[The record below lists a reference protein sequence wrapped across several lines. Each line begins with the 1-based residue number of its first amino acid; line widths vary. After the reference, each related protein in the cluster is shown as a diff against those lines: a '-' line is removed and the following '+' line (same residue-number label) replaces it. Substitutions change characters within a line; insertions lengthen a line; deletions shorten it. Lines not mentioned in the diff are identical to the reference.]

1 MNIISLIMLLG
12 GLTFFLY
19 GMNVMSAGLERM
31 AGGKLEGMLKQM
43 TSNPFKSLLLG
54 AGITIAIQSS
64 SALTVMLV
72 GLVNSGIMDITQTV
86 GVIMGS
92 NIGTTLTAWMLSLVG
107 IESENVFISLLKPEN
122 FSMLFAFAGILMN
135 MLSKSQKRRDTGTI
149 FIGFAI
155 LMYGMKIMSDAV
167 SPLTEMPEFTE
178 LLTAFENPILGV
190 LVGAIFTGIIQSS
203 AASVGIL
210 QAFAL
215 TGNITYGMA
224 IPIIMGQNIG
234 TCVTALISSIG
245 VSRNAKKV
253 AVIHISFN
261 LLGTVI
267 WLTVFYAVYAVTK
280 FRLVDMP
287 INAFGIAAVHSV
299 FNILTTAMLMPFSGM
314 LVKIANRLLPATDDE
329 DELGIK
335 LDDRLL
341 ATPSVAVTECDNL
354 TAKMCELARDT
365 IFDAVS
371 LLAKY
376 DDDIARRVTKHESM
390 LDEYEDWLGTY
401 LIKVSA
407 KNISQSDSSRVS
419 KMLHV
424 IDDFERLGDQAV
436 NILDS
441 AKELHDK
448 RLEFSP
454 EATKEL
460 DVLLSAIYEIVD
472 KTCHVYTT
480 NDLKEA
486 NLVEPLEQAID
497 DIVSSIKSNHVQRLQ
512 IGICTVELGFIINDL
527 LGSLER
533 VSDHCSNIA
542 VAVIETS
549 RGSFDTHK
557 YLGDVKYGNDNFNNA
572 YRMYCEKYKV

>member
-92 NIGTTLTAWMLSLVG
+92 NIGTTLTARMLSLVG

>member
-1 MNIISLIMLLG
+1 MVANLD
-12 GLTFFLY
+12 
-19 GMNVMSAGLERM
+19 
-31 AGGKLEGMLKQM
+31 Q
-43 TSNPFKSLLLG
+43 
-54 AGITIAIQSS
+54 
-64 SALTVMLV
+64 
-72 GLVNSGIMDITQTV
+72 
-86 GVIMGS
+86 
-92 NIGTTLTAWMLSLVG
+92 VG
-107 IESENVFISLLKPEN
+107 I
-122 FSMLFAFAGILMN
+122 
-135 MLSKSQKRRDTGTI
+135 
-149 FIGFAI
+149 
-155 LMYGMKIMSDAV
+155 
-167 SPLTEMPEFTE
+167 
-178 LLTAFENPILGV
+178 
-190 LVGAIFTGIIQSS
+190 
-203 AASVGIL
+203 ASVSYTHL
-210 QAFAL
+210 
-215 TGNITYGMA
+215 
-224 IPIIMGQNIG
+224 
-234 TCVTALISSIG
+234 
-245 VSRNAKKV
+245 
-253 AVIHISFN
+253 
-261 LLGTVI
+261 
-267 WLTVFYAVYAVTK
+267 
-280 FRLVDMP
+280 
-287 INAFGIAAVHSV
+287 
-299 FNILTTAMLMPFSGM
+299 
-314 LVKIANRLLPATDDE
+314 
-329 DELGIK
+329 ELGIK

-533 VSDHCSNIA
+533 VSDPCSNRC
-542 VAVIETS
+542 V
-549 RGSFDTHK
+549 
-557 YLGDVKYGNDNFNNA
+557 
-572 YRMYCEKYKV
+572 

>member
-280 FRLVDMP
+280 FSLVDMP